1 MLKNIAYYYLLIVLP
16 LAAIVILAR
25 MGEIGS
31 EVFFVAMLT
40 YALIYHPIISG
51 LRLLSAG
58 KIRRSEFKYNFI
70 PFWNLKYF
78 EFLFFNK

>member
-1 MLKNIAYYYLLIVLP
+1 MLKNIAFYYLLIVLP
-16 LAAIVILAR
+16 LAAIVIFVR
-25 MGEIGS
+25 MGQINS
-31 EVFFVAMLT
+31 EVFFVAILI
-40 YALIYHPIISG
+40 YALLYHPMISG

-58 KIRRSEFKYNFI
+58 KIQRSDFMYNFI